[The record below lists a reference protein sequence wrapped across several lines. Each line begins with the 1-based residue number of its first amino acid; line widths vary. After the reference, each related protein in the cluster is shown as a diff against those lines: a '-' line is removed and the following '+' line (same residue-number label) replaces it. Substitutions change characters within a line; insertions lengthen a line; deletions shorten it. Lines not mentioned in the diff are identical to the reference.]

1 MTAPEFLIQTRTP
14 GDLSMQPQGRLDLS
28 AVLQRFPEDA
38 RLIRR
43 LVLENPT
50 FRELC
55 DDYAL
60 ARATLDTLNG
70 ASASVRQ
77 AEKIADY
84 VSFVEELDQELSE
97 LLENARFTRC

>member
-1 MTAPEFLIQTRTP
+1 
-14 GDLSMQPQGRLDLS
+14 MQPQGRLDLS

-38 RLIRR
+38 GLIRR
-43 LVLENPT
+43 LVLENPM

-60 ARATLDTLNG
+60 ARATLDTLNRT
-70 ASASVRQ
+70 SASEKQ

-84 VSFVEELDQELSE
+84 VSFVAELDQELSE
-97 LLENARFTRC
+97 LLENVRITRC